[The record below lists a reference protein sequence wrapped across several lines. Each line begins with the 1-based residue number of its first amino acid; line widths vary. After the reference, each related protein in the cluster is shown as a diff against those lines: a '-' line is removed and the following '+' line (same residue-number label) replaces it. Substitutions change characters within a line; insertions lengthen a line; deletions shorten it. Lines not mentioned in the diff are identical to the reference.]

1 MKLFKNPVFRTI
13 IYAVLFLFFAFI
25 SDISVENLQICP
37 FQRFFDMVCP
47 GCGTTRA
54 FIHVMQF
61 EFAEAVR
68 LNPLFVF
75 FILPASL
82 LIFLQDTVFTVMRC
96 FGRKKLSF
104 VDFLLNSLFG
114 E

>member
-1 MKLFKNPVFRTI
+1 MKLLKNPVFRTV

-37 FQRFFDMVCP
+37 FQRFLGVVCP

-61 EFAEAVR
+61 EFAEAVN

-82 LIFLQDTVFTVMRC
+82 LIFLQDTVFMVMRC